1 MTNESTKRDFLPQDV
16 HNDLLRY
23 GINVEA
29 SSLECIE
36 LSPVTQASQEA
47 VSLEGYVLTELPI
60 EVVRNE
66 HPEFQAWL
74 ERASR
79 PVIPVRQVA
88 YG

>member
-1 MTNESTKRDFLPQDV
+1 MTNESTKRGFLPQDV

-23 GINVEA
+23 GIDVEA
-29 SSLECIE
+29 GSLECIE

-47 VSLEGYVLTELPI
+47 VSPEGCVLTELPI

-66 HPEFQAWL
+66 HPEFQAWF
-74 ERASR
+74 ERVSR
-79 PVIPVRQVA
+79 PVLQVREVA